1 MRQNLRSTAAAAILA
16 YGLGAC
22 AAAFAGSTMRIA
34 YVDPLSGAFAEVG
47 QSALKHFQAMASEI
61 NAKGGM
67 NGKRVEVVPFDSGSS
82 EQGSLVQLNRALG
95 EGIRVI
101 AQGSSASGALI
112 EALDRYNARH
122 RGQEALYL
130 NYAAADPA
138 LANDRCSFWRFRFD
152 ASSRMKMDMLTTWI
166 AKDRSIR
173 NLYLIDADDDTGRLA
188 SKEAR
193 SFLALKRPDARI
205 VGDELH
211 PPGQLK
217 DFAPYV
223 ARIKASDADAVVTAD
238 RGRDMAL
245 LTKAAGEARLAARFY
260 TFYAGGPG
268 ALRGV
273 GDFAVGRLKQV
284 SEWHENV
291 LPSGIE
297 GLSQEFR
304 KKTGVEF
311 HYLRIRTLMLMLAEA
326 AKKARSN
333 EPKALAR
340 ALEGMRY
347 DTATGEVQ
355 MRSTDHQLL
364 QPLYLSTLYRQASRG
379 GPKQVKYD
387 IDGTGLGFKT
397 DAKIAAEASA
407 QVTSCVM
414 ARP

>member
-1 MRQNLRSTAAAAILA
+1 
-16 YGLGAC
+16 
-22 AAAFAGSTMRIA
+22 
-34 YVDPLSGAFAEVG
+34 
-47 QSALKHFQAMASEI
+47 
-61 NAKGGM
+61 
-67 NGKRVEVVPFDSGSS
+67 
-82 EQGSLVQLNRALG
+82 
-95 EGIRVI
+95 
-101 AQGSSASGALI
+101 
-112 EALDRYNARH
+112 
-122 RGQEALYL
+122 
-130 NYAAADPA
+130 
-138 LANDRCSFWRFRFD
+138 
-152 ASSRMKMDMLTTWI
+152 
-166 AKDRSIR
+166 
-173 NLYLIDADDDTGRLA
+173 RLA

-217 DFAPYV
+217 DFAAYV

-245 LTKAAGEARLAARFY
+245 LAKAAGEAGLAARFF

-273 GDFAVGRLKQV
+273 GDFSVGRLKQV

-387 IDGTGLGFKT
+387 IDGSGLGFKT